1 MYLLWVIR
9 IFYLLASDWVDLLRV
24 GRNTLSRWEWPC
36 WLVMHLRR
44 DSNDT
49 ASSSSNSFSL
59 SMQAHL
65 AGLVWPPVAVIGT
78 LSTRGLLF
86 LQISTVILK
95 IVQGKNTK
103 YSHQF
108 LQGTAVPSDF
118 HRNLE
123 NSSGQK
129 NKIFPPVPPGDCPP
143 GNCCSIRFP
152 P

>member
-1 MYLLWVIR
+1 
-9 IFYLLASDWVDLLRV
+9 
-24 GRNTLSRWEWPC
+24 
-36 WLVMHLRR
+36 MHLRR

-95 IVQGKNTK
+95 IVQGKKTK

-108 LQGTAVPSDF
+108 LQGTVHQGIAVPSDF

-129 NKIFPPVPPGDCPP
+129 YKIFPPVPPLKGSFSMSGIDKK
-143 GNCCSIRFP
+143 GGGAREIKLRGESQGCSFP
-152 P
+152 VGRDDFYGMFRRTPI